1 MDSKMCDFIY
11 LLSCFLNG
19 EKPEDRAYDWE
30 GIYKLADVNDVP
42 AMLNHEISLLK
53 PEYRPYGTTLEYY
66 KKQMALAI
74 SSFQERL
81 DAYNYA
87 ASLLEKNGV
96 DFIAVK
102 GIVVSDYYPVPEY
115 RTSGDF
121 DLIVSDKDIE
131 KVNEIFKSDSNIS
144 VRTFNAGTIIS
155 EVLDY
160 PCEIHDSADVKNKYF
175 ENIFDMKREGRHEL
189 LRYDHLLYVLCHLI
203 KHLSYRGAGIRML
216 TDVDVMIRNI
226 VDFDEGYFYSLCREA
241 GVQKSAKLLLSLSAK
256 WFKTP
261 LKDITELDEDITDKL
276 ARVLVNGGSFGDE
289 LSAIPANYMR
299 NQPLSRGELTFAGKL
314 RVAFKMAFPG
324 KTHLKKLYRYYEKHT
339 VLYPVAVLNRLAD
352 AVFSKRGISRK
363 ALSQLHSGSASSA
376 LQLEVLDELDIKIDE
391 PSDI

>member
-42 AMLNHEISLLK
+42 AMLNHEISILK

-160 PCEIHDSADVKNKYF
+160 PCEIHDSADVKNNYF
-175 ENIFDMKREGRHEL
+175 ENIFDMKREGGHEL

-289 LSAIPANYMR
+289 LSAIPANYML

-324 KTHLKKLYRYYEKHT
+324 KIHLKKLYRYYEKHT

-352 AVFSKRGISRK
+352 AVFLKRGISRK